1 MKKRPFYLFA
11 AVWMCLTVTPALGQ
25 QGTTVQP
32 SAHVVSQAAAAA
44 ATPVNRASLVNL
56 FPGRLMTGKERYTV
70 ANTHSH
76 NDYEQ
81 SIPFWMA
88 WQAKFGSIEADIW
101 LQDGRLLVGHN
112 REEIKAGRTL
122 EEYYV
127 RPLLSCVEKNSG
139 HPYSDTTRRL
149 QILIDVKADSVAAL
163 NALVALLNKYPALEQ
178 CAYVKWVISG
188 NRPSPDLYT
197 SYPPFIAFDGILGHS
212 YTPGALSRIVM
223 MSDDLRSFTRWN
235 GQTEL
240 PEADKKNIEAVVTR
254 AHEQHLPVRFW
265 DAPDTPAAWD
275 QLIRLHTDYINTDHI
290 RELATYLN
298 VQEGAK

>member
-1 MKKRPFYLFA
+1 
-11 AVWMCLTVTPALGQ
+11 MCLTVRPALAQ
-25 QGTTVQP
+25 QGTIAQP
-32 SAHVVSQAAAAA
+32 SVQQAATAV
-44 ATPVNRASLVNL
+44 TPANRASAGNL
-56 FPGRLMTGKERYTV
+56 FPGRLMTGKEKYTV

-88 WQAKFGSIEADIW
+88 WQEKFGSIEADIW

-127 RPLLSCVEKNSG
+127 RPLLSCVEKNNG
-139 HPYSDTTRRL
+139 HPYADTTRCL

-163 NALVALLNKYPALEQ
+163 NALVSLLNKYPALAQ
-178 CAYVKWVISG
+178 CVFIKWVISG

-197 SYPPFIAFDGILGHS
+197 SYPSFIAFDGILGHS
-212 YTPGALSRIVM
+212 YTPEALSRIVM

-235 GQTEL
+235 GRTEL
-240 PEADKKNIEAVVTR
+240 PEADKKSIEAAVTH

-275 QLIRLHTDYINTDHI
+275 QLIRLHADYINTDHI
-290 RELATYLN
+290 RELADYLN
-298 VQEGAK
+298 GQGGAK